1 MLTKEEILN
10 IIKKLE
16 NEIEI
21 IRINDNIRYPRK
33 DSIIDYLYCSIDLL
47 KLEYDNA

>member
-10 IIKKLE
+10 IIKTLE
-16 NEIEI
+16 NKIEI
-21 IRINDNIRYPRK
+21 IKLNDYIKYPLK
-33 DSIIDYLYCSIDLL
+33 DSIIDHLYCSIDLL